1 MLCFNGDI
9 EVVMTA
15 LDNGAD
21 INEADDGGDTGL
33 MDALGQGHNNVV
45 QVLLNHPQ
53 IDVNKIGD
61 FTGWSALHWAVMVD
75 NHEGLEALL
84 AHQHLTRTT
93 INHRDSDG
101 WSPIMH
107 AVANN
112 AVNCFNLLV
121 ENPRVDLDT
130 RDDFKR
136 DPQEVLR

>member
-1 MLCFNGDI
+1 MATLK
-9 EVVMTA
+9 
-15 LDNGAD
+15 AD
-21 INEADDGGDTGL
+21 INEADYGGDTGL
-33 MDALGQGHNNVV
+33 MYASHHHHNNVV

-53 IDVNKIGD
+53 IDVNRISD
-61 FTGWSALHWAVMVD
+61 TFGWSALHCAVTHNVRVD

-101 WSPIMH
+101 WSPIMQ
-107 AVANN
+107 AVNNN

-136 DPQEVLR
+136 GPQEVLW

>member
-1 MLCFNGDI
+1 MATLK
-9 EVVMTA
+9 
-15 LDNGAD
+15 AD
-21 INEADDGGDTGL
+21 INEADYGGDTGL
-33 MDALGQGHNNVV
+33 MYASHHHHNNVV
-45 QVLLNHPQ
+45 QVLLNHTQ

-61 FTGWSALHWAVMVD
+61 DFRGRTALHWAVRVD

-84 AHQHLTRTT
+84 AHQHLTTTT
-93 INHRDSDG
+93 INHRDNLG
-101 WSPIMH
+101 QSPIMF
-107 AVANN
+107 AVGYN